1 MNTNNSTPP
10 VKPFIR
16 KRLFDYDEVKFAKTM
31 ARMTKE
37 LLSEVK
43 VAVWAPISDGKYINL
58 LATDLAGEAFDEVA
72 KKATYT
78 IYEGTPAALRQL
90 GVA

>member
-1 MNTNNSTPP
+1 MNTSNSTPP

-16 KRLFDYDEVKFAKTM
+16 KKLFDYDEAKFARTM
-31 ARMTKE
+31 SRMTPE
-37 LLSEVK
+37 LLSAVK

-58 LATDLAGEAFDEVA
+58 LATDLDGEAFDEVA
-72 KKATYT
+72 KKAAYT
-78 IYEGTPAALRQL
+78 IYEGTPMALRQL